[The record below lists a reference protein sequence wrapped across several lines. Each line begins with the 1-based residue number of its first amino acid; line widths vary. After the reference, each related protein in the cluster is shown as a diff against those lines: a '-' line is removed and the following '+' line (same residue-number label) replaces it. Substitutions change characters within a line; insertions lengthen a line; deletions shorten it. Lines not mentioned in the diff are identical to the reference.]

1 MGRVECTDA
10 GVTLAEQGPQV
21 EDQLLRHRP
30 RLKKPPSG
38 GSNFGAASASPPS
51 RFERLT
57 SLKPPAL
64 PGDIY
69 SCCWLYSYPQPG
81 RILAL
86 YPVHPRR
93 RKSLGEIIRKLSVTE
108 SHISAHRLG
117 TSSRRKTRVAAANSP
132 RVWYTGQR
140 QKLGFFKWLRVP

>member
-69 SCCWLYSYPQPG
+69 FKS
-81 RILAL
+81 RIVESDAILRFRNQD
-86 YPVHPRR
+86 RR
-93 RKSLGEIIRKLSVTE
+93 LV
-108 SHISAHRLG
+108 G
-117 TSSRRKTRVAAANSP
+117 TVLTV
-132 RVWYTGQR
+132 GH
-140 QKLGFFKWLRVP
+140 

>member
-69 SCCWLYSYPQPG
+69 FTCFGPAARASTGP
-81 RILAL
+81 
-86 YPVHPRR
+86 
-93 RKSLGEIIRKLSVTE
+93 SLEPAAR
-108 SHISAHRLG
+108 
-117 TSSRRKTRVAAANSP
+117 SRRSGAAS
-132 RVWYTGQR
+132 R
-140 QKLGFFKWLRVP
+140 LLD

>member
-21 EDQLLRHRP
+21 EDQFLRHRP

-69 SCCWLYSYPQPG
+69 LKAAKAICDAPLRLDPQRVVEELPG
-81 RILAL
+81 GRFPSGS
-86 YPVHPRR
+86 PVGPKAARNIP
-93 RKSLGEIIRKLSVTE
+93 GAELSGKVTN
-108 SHISAHRLG
+108 L
-117 TSSRRKTRVAAANSP
+117 
-132 RVWYTGQR
+132 
-140 QKLGFFKWLRVP
+140 

>member
-69 SCCWLYSYPQPG
+69 WFSTVIYVTSGCVLFD
-81 RILAL
+81 IDAMI
-86 YPVHPRR
+86 VH
-93 RKSLGEIIRKLSVTE
+93 LSQGC
-108 SHISAHRLG
+108 S
-117 TSSRRKTRVAAANSP
+117 KVA
-132 RVWYTGQR
+132 
-140 QKLGFFKWLRVP
+140 

>member
-69 SCCWLYSYPQPG
+69 LHEFD
-81 RILAL
+81 L
-86 YPVHPRR
+86 
-93 RKSLGEIIRKLSVTE
+93 
-108 SHISAHRLG
+108 ISRDGRLG
-117 TSSRRKTRVAAANSP
+117 QYLRN
-132 RVWYTGQR
+132 G
-140 QKLGFFKWLRVP
+140 GERVPETKRHRNQKR

>member
-69 SCCWLYSYPQPG
+69 F
-81 RILAL
+81 
-86 YPVHPRR
+86 
-93 RKSLGEIIRKLSVTE
+93 SLQRVARVSAAADVG
-108 SHISAHRLG
+108 ISASDLA
-117 TSSRRKTRVAAANSP
+117 TRFLAQHGA
-132 RVWYTGQR
+132 
-140 QKLGFFKWLRVP
+140 

>member
-38 GSNFGAASASPPS
+38 GSNSGAASASPPS

-64 PGDIY
+64 PGDI
-69 SCCWLYSYPQPG
+69 CFEAARAITLLPELRP
-81 RILAL
+81 AL
-86 YPVHPRR
+86 T
-93 RKSLGEIIRKLSVTE
+93 SAAVTGK
-108 SHISAHRLG
+108 IDVRGLVPD
-117 TSSRRKTRVAAANSP
+117 RVEAA
-132 RVWYTGQR
+132 
-140 QKLGFFKWLRVP
+140 

>member
-1 MGRVECTDA
+1 MS
-10 GVTLAEQGPQV
+10 GVPLAEKGLQV

-38 GSNFGAASASPPS
+38 GSNYGAASASPPS

-69 SCCWLYSYPQPG
+69 LIIQDIFHSKPDDGRGAFGASPQGTVPHA
-81 RILAL
+81 RA
-86 YPVHPRR
+86 PRFVR
-93 RKSLGEIIRKLSVTE
+93 TLRSLD
-108 SHISAHRLG
+108 RLG
-117 TSSRRKTRVAAANSP
+117 AS
-132 RVWYTGQR
+132 
-140 QKLGFFKWLRVP
+140 VPA

>member
-10 GVTLAEQGPQV
+10 GVTLAEQGPQG

-69 SCCWLYSYPQPG
+69 LGAPSGDRWFSFMCAIAVWVYLTADHLDGMQARRAGSSSNVG
-81 RILAL
+81 AILDHVCDFINGCMIML
-86 YPVHPRR
+86 
-93 RKSLGEIIRKLSVTE
+93 
-108 SHISAHRLG
+108 
-117 TSSRRKTRVAAANSP
+117 
-132 RVWYTGQR
+132 
-140 QKLGFFKWLRVP
+140 

>member
-69 SCCWLYSYPQPG
+69 
-81 RILAL
+81 LASFAMKTNVCGVCRTTNI
-86 YPVHPRR
+86 PMQA
-93 RKSLGEIIRKLSVTE
+93 SL
-108 SHISAHRLG
+108 
-117 TSSRRKTRVAAANSP
+117 TSRNLWSEMKTRQNPAVRRSP
-132 RVWYTGQR
+132 THFI
-140 QKLGFFKWLRVP
+140 L

>member
-69 SCCWLYSYPQPG
+69 FLQCHPQLGLARMKGPRPG
-81 RILAL
+81 NLKSGSPAVHDPSLA
-86 YPVHPRR
+86 
-93 RKSLGEIIRKLSVTE
+93 
-108 SHISAHRLG
+108 
-117 TSSRRKTRVAAANSP
+117 
-132 RVWYTGQR
+132 
-140 QKLGFFKWLRVP
+140 

>member
-69 SCCWLYSYPQPG
+69 FQSG
-81 RILAL
+81 RQ
-86 YPVHPRR
+86 RSDR
-93 RKSLGEIIRKLSVTE
+93 LGEPARPIFANAYLMQRAGPVE
-108 SHISAHRLG
+108 V
-117 TSSRRKTRVAAANSP
+117 RR
-132 RVWYTGQR
+132 G
-140 QKLGFFKWLRVP
+140 

>member
-38 GSNFGAASASPPS
+38 GSNFGAASVSPPS

-57 SLKPPAL
+57 SLKSPAL

-69 SCCWLYSYPQPG
+69 LQRS
-81 RILAL
+81 
-86 YPVHPRR
+86 
-93 RKSLGEIIRKLSVTE
+93 
-108 SHISAHRLG
+108 
-117 TSSRRKTRVAAANSP
+117 TRVRREDHGLVSRSSNLSREQQQWELLMSSDIKTYDIAVLP
-132 RVWYTGQR
+132 GD
-140 QKLGFFKWLRVP
+140 GI

>member
-10 GVTLAEQGPQV
+10 GVTLAEYPQV

-69 SCCWLYSYPQPG
+69 GDAHEQLNQNRRPSCRSGSSPRTRMAVASG
-81 RILAL
+81 VFRAGS
-86 YPVHPRR
+86 RR
-93 RKSLGEIIRKLSVTE
+93 RLLGGLPRIEFSQ
-108 SHISAHRLG
+108 
-117 TSSRRKTRVAAANSP
+117 SP
-132 RVWYTGQR
+132 E
-140 QKLGFFKWLRVP
+140 

>member
-1 MGRVECTDA
+1 MLGGISHRVR
-10 GVTLAEQGPQV
+10 PQV

-38 GSNFGAASASPPS
+38 GSNSGAASASPPS

-69 SCCWLYSYPQPG
+69 SPTRPTTRLRSIKPG
-81 RILAL
+81 LRLLLTLCTPATS
-86 YPVHPRR
+86 PGCKQEFAGRAACQG
-93 RKSLGEIIRKLSVTE
+93 GEAE
-108 SHISAHRLG
+108 A
-117 TSSRRKTRVAAANSP
+117 RV
-132 RVWYTGQR
+132 
-140 QKLGFFKWLRVP
+140 

>member
-69 SCCWLYSYPQPG
+69 DVGPRFANTFIRTVFDVLV
-81 RILAL
+81 RKAL
-86 YPVHPRR
+86 KRVTVHINVWRAEARR
-93 RKSLGEIIRKLSVTE
+93 
-108 SHISAHRLG
+108 
-117 TSSRRKTRVAAANSP
+117 
-132 RVWYTGQR
+132 
-140 QKLGFFKWLRVP
+140 